1 VRETRE
7 YCKSC
12 GNSTLCVWKGQALYC
27 FSRDHYVRGKYKV
40 KATIPEA
47 VIVKTSPG
55 IVATVPV
62 SIPVQLKLFK

>member
-1 VRETRE
+1 
-7 YCKSC
+7 
-12 GNSTLCVWKGQALYC
+12 
-27 FSRDHYVRGKYKV
+27 VRGKYKV